1 MEMLQKLNQWFE
13 RSLAAIYK
21 AFGSDTLSVAHV
33 IERHGL
39 TMRFR
44 GHQRTM
50 HDGLGSATFEV
61 NNGTTT
67 LVGTSTIQTNAERF
81 AMSESQLAAFR
92 RRHPGLYEAMEAAH
106 VTVPV
111 VKDGKTIAR
120 TLGD

>member
-67 LVGTSTIQTNAERF
+67 LVGTSTIQTNA
-81 AMSESQLAAFR
+81 AFR